1 MDVEDYKG
9 TNGLF
14 SKDYDTNLLNNIGD
28 TSPPGKEDNTANTS
42 PKFDSRTFAR
52 NTHVNNIEL
61 GLSSRSDIQREV
73 ASEVPESPVDNLSS
87 ANSHL
92 PIPSKL
98 PTKDPVKESNGRSD

>member
-1 MDVEDYKG
+1 MEDMDVEDYKG

-52 NTHVNNIEL
+52 NTHVNNIVQFLKPRVE
-61 GLSSRSDIQREV
+61 
-73 ASEVPESPVDNLSS
+73 SEYTEGAGTNPKQVV
-87 ANSHL
+87 
-92 PIPSKL
+92 
-98 PTKDPVKESNGRSD
+98 GRDVVRRTAARLKPP